1 MLAFWQ
7 WQSNPP
13 TTVVCPDTAFSLSLH
28 QYWYMTVV
36 LAPHSVAHHTI
47 LLSLTNCSCHVVPQY
62 WFLSHTVW
70 VVTTRC
76 YSAQN
81 AHQVRSPYNI
91 CTPNL
96 SIHQHWFDSVYS
108 LKETFPMTQVG
119 RHNMLLSS
127 MMYLIELKLVTRG
140 PGDKCG
146 MCHICDKC
154 DKCDKCHISH
164 ICLT

>member
-36 LAPHSVAHHTI
+36 LAPHTVSHHTI

-81 AHQVRSPYNI
+81 AHQVRGPYNI

-96 SIHQHWFDSVYS
+96 SNSDLTVPIPWKRHFLWQWLGDTTCYCLAWCIWSNS
-108 LKETFPMTQVG
+108 SWLLGDPETNVAC
-119 RHNMLLSS
+119 
-127 MMYLIELKLVTRG
+127 VT
-140 PGDKCG
+140 CV
-146 MCHICDKC
+146 
-154 DKCDKCHISH
+154 
-164 ICLT
+164 TNVTNVTNVTFV